1 MTEISKSEINNL
13 DIYLKQTKMKMKN
26 YWKQILALTVIIA
39 VAVACSTVPITG
51 RSQLNLL
58 PESQMAEMGLTNYS
72 QFLKEAK
79 LSTNKAQAA
88 MVKKVGQ
95 KIATAVEA
103 YLNDNGLSSHVKNFN
118 WEFNLVDDDTP
129 NAWCMP
135 GGKVV
140 FYTGILPFTKDEAGL
155 AVVMG
160 HEIAHAVARHGN
172 ERMSQQMGVQAV
184 ATGLQVALKEKPKQT
199 QQIYMGAFGLGAQ
212 YGMSLPF
219 SRTHETEAD
228 KMGLVFMAMAGY
240 DPAVAADFWTRMSQ
254 SGGQKPPEFM
264 STHPA
269 DETRIANIKAY
280 LPEAYKYMKK

>member
-1 MTEISKSEINNL
+1 M
-13 DIYLKQTKMKMKN
+13 MKN
-26 YWKQILALTVIIA
+26 FCKQILAVAFIA
-39 VAVACSTVPITG
+39 VFAVACSTVPITG
-51 RSQLNLL
+51 RSQLNLF

-72 QFLKEAK
+72 EFLKEAK
-79 LSTNKAQAA
+79 LSTNQQQTAL
-88 MVKKVGQ
+88 VKKVGK
-95 KIATAVEA
+95 KIAAAVEE
-103 YLNDNGLSSHVKNFN
+103 YLNNNGLSSHIDNFN
-118 WEFNLVDDDTP
+118 WEFNLVEDDTP

-140 FYTGILPFTKDEAGL
+140 FYTGILPYTKDEAGI

-184 ATGLQVALKEKPKQT
+184 ATGLQVALKEKPEQT

-212 YGMSLPF
+212 YGMTLPF

-240 DPAVAADFWTRMSQ
+240 DPAVAAEFWTRMSQ

-269 DETRIANIKAY
+269 DDTRIKDIKAY
-280 LPEAYKYMKK
+280 LPKAYKYMKK